1 MADYILA
8 LFDHQMSDDDLQYM
22 YDLCPGLKIEWL
34 NANDSEAIARGIS
47 YNLQGRD
54 FGFAFRLMIGA
65 DQLSLLFIRYTPCYV
80 GRFTSEEEKRCIAI
94 AELCRRFD
102 GYHQLIHQIHAEFE
116 EDYEDFFELI
126 HLDGSFLAVDI
137 EEPTEMFLRALVDG
151 KNELSDI
158 YKCKRIELAH
168 ETNIAS

>member
-8 LFDHQMSDDDLQYM
+8 VFDHQMSDDDLQSM
-22 YDLCPGLKIEWL
+22 HDLCPDLKIKRL
-34 NANDSEAIARGIS
+34 NANDSEAISRGLC
-47 YNLQGRD
+47 NDLQGRG
-54 FGFAFRLMIGA
+54 FGFAFRLMIDP

-102 GYHQLIHQIHAEFE
+102 GYHQKIHQIHAEFE

-126 HLDGSFLAVDI
+126 HPDGSFLIVDI
-137 EEPTEMFLRALVDG
+137 EEPTEMFLRAVVDG

-158 YKCKRIELAH
+158 YKDKRIELAH
-168 ETNIAS
+168 ETNIAP